1 MALQLVESGA
11 HKCSKKSESNVDEEK
26 TTSEVRKLILAS
38 VSVFWH
44 L

>member
-1 MALQLVESGA
+1 MQLVENGA
-11 HKCSKKSESNVDEEK
+11 HKCSKKSESHVEEEK